1 MRYQVPRDEAEKR
14 RMRLERVEWIMWTVL
29 GILEFLLGLRLVI
42 NLFSANLDNGFKI
55 FIFGVTK
62 VIIAPFGSLLGM
74 PAFEGSVFEMTT
86 LVAMAAYALI
96 FWIIISLNGSV
107 MARVEQNNQE
117 AVNVAVEPSS
127 SQLPETVLQATI
139 FQDDERQE

>member
-1 MRYQVPRDEAEKR
+1 MRYQVPRDEAENR

-29 GILEFLLGLRLVI
+29 GILEFLLVLRLVI

-74 PAFEGSVFEMTT
+74 PAIEGSVFEMTT

-107 MARVEQNNQE
+107 MAV
-117 AVNVAVEPSS
+117 
-127 SQLPETVLQATI
+127 
-139 FQDDERQE
+139 